1 MISDIASLV
10 TSTLTSMTP
19 LILAGVGEI
28 ITERSGVVNI
38 GLEGILL
45 VSAFSSTVISFQ
57 TGNPYL
63 GLLVGLLVGLGAG
76 VLHGFISVYLKGDQ
90 IIAGVGF
97 NSFAYG
103 IGVLGLIALWKT
115 FGASPGV
122 PKMAFITIPVGENAS
137 IGFSPIALIAVAVAI
152 IAWWWL
158 FKTNSGLK
166 LRACGEDPRA
176 AEGMGVN
183 VDRMRFYAT
192 VIGGLLTGL
201 GGAFL
206 VVGWIG
212 QYTRNI
218 SAGRGFIA
226 LANVAFSNWNPLIAI
241 AGGVLFGFFDVLSIY
256 LPVKIQM
263 LYPGVNLTAVSYLF
277 RTIPYLGTLLVVSLV
292 LRRVKMPKAL
302 GKPYIKE

>member
-1 MISDIASLV
+1 MLADILSLIS
-10 TSTLTSMTP
+10 STLMSMTP

-45 VSAFSSTVISFQ
+45 ASAFSSTIVTFQ
-57 TGNPYL
+57 SGDPYL
-63 GLLVGLLVGLGAG
+63 GLLVGTVVGFAAG
-76 VLHGFISVYLKGDQ
+76 MLHGMLSVYLKGDQ

-103 IGVLGLIALWKT
+103 IGVMGLIAYWKT
-115 FGASPGV
+115 FGASPKV
-122 PKMAFITIPVGENAS
+122 NKIPYINIPIYGSATLW
-137 IGFSPIALIAVAVAI
+137 FSPVALLAVIIAI

-183 VDRMRFYAT
+183 VSRTRFYAT
-192 VIGGLLTGL
+192 IIGGTLAGL

-212 QYTRNI
+212 QFTRDI

-226 LANVAFSNWNPLIAI
+226 LANVAFSNWNPLMAI
-241 AGGVLFGFFDVLSIY
+241 AGGILFGFFDVLALY
-256 LPVKIQM
+256 LPVKIQV
-263 LYPGVNLTAVSYLF
+263 LYPGVNLTAMSYLF
-277 RTIPYLGTLLVVSLV
+277 RTIPYLGTLAVVSIV
-292 LRRVKMPKAL
+292 IKRVRMPRAL